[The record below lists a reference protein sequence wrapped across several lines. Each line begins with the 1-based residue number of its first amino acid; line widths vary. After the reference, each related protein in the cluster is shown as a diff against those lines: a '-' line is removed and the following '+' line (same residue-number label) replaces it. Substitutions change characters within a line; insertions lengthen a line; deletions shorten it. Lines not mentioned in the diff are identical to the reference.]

1 MTKDEFIQ
9 TCSDCGYCSKAAA
22 RRYAKDKEEFT
33 EEDFE
38 EVFRV
43 AQRMETVKKDLSRK
57 FTDYDGTRSTKRLIG
72 GTRERNPFMHHHD

>member
-1 MTKDEFIQ
+1 MNKDEFIQ
-9 TCSDCGYCSKAAA
+9 TCSDCGYCSKVVA
-22 RRYAKDKEEFT
+22 RKYAKDRDEFT

-43 AQRMETVKKDLSRK
+43 AQRMEAAKKDLGGK

-72 GTRERNPFMHHHD
+72 GTREKNPFMHNYD